1 MAKQRTWVAVLDHQ
15 RLHVYRTEPPEWQL
29 VADPD
34 RSREQR
40 LPRSSELGSDRP
52 GRSFDSLGGQ
62 RHAMEPHSD
71 PQAVEGRRFVAAI
84 ADELLQARRAQLYD
98 RLVLVAPPRAL
109 GELRPLLHQE
119 VTAVVAAEL
128 ALDLTRTPAKQ
139 LEALLAQHE
148 VLPPPPPPG

>member
-1 MAKQRTWVAVLDHQ
+1 MPKQRTWIAVLDHQ
-15 RLHVYRTEPPEWQL
+15 RLHVFHTEPPEWRL
-29 VADPD
+29 VAEPG

-71 PQAVEGRRFVAAI
+71 PHAVEGRHFVASI
-84 ADELLQARRAQLYD
+84 AEELLQAHREQLFD

-109 GELRPLLHQE
+109 GELRPLLHHE
-119 VTAVVAAEL
+119 VAATVAAEL
-128 ALDLTRTPAKQ
+128 AHDMTRTPPKQ
-139 LEALLAQHE
+139 LEALLAQHK
-148 VLPPPPPPG
+148 VLPPPAAG